1 MVAAPLAL
9 IGVSASESLEANQ
22 GVCGVEKE
30 AGGIGEK
37 GEEKNKERER
47 DW

>member
-9 IGVSASESLEANQ
+9 IVVSASESLEANQ
-22 GVCGVEKE
+22 GVCGEEKE

-37 GEEKNKERER
+37 EEEKSKERER
-47 DW
+47 D